1 MQLQNIQWTHPSTT
15 LLSGPSNSGK
25 THLLSKIL
33 QNKDKLF
40 EGGIFQT
47 ILFYSHWQPI
57 YNEWLSNGLIIHAH
71 QGVPSTAEFKDL
83 CGYYTLENGVGVI
96 FDDLGSQILKNLE
109 FFEDFLLCYLII

>member
-57 YNEWLSNGLIIHAH
+57 YNEWLTNGLIIHGH
-71 QGVPSTAEFKDL
+71 QGVPNTADFKAL
-83 CGYYTLENGVGVI
+83 CSYYTLENGIAVI
-96 FDDLGSQILKNLE
+96 LVTTQHPPRGPK
-109 FFEDFLLCYLII
+109 DFLQFWSVWIVKN